1 MFHQGYR
8 EEEIGGFQF
17 AASPAHLGRIAKT
30 ENADYG
36 GTTSRAPGSVE
47 YEQWARMTQHLELI
61 GLFGQTVEEDKQ
73 WKGYLRPQTPDPKRL
88 HG

>member
-1 MFHQGYR
+1 MFHQGHR

-17 AASPAHLGRIAKT
+17 AASPPHLGLIAKT

-47 YEQWARMTQHLELI
+47 YEQWARMI

-73 WKGYLRPQTPDPKRL
+73 WKGYLRPQTPYPKRL